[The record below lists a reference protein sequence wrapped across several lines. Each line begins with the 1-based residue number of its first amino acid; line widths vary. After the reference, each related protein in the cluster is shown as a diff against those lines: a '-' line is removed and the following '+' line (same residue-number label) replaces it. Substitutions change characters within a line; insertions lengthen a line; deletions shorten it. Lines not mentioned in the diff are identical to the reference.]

1 MVLAAGVTCHR
12 LWLDPLAPSGAG
24 NFIRH
29 TAIYHAGA
37 LVFLFGDIFLLF
49 GAGTLTVMQ
58 AMQISRN
65 ITTNEMANS
74 LRYGYLKGPDGRFY
88 NPYDSGCR
96 KNCADFLLV
105 GYNED
110 IEVPWEPIQQ
120 HGGMIQMGNRS
131 VAAGAVGASLGGV
144 PGQNSGNVPN
154 GGASRN
160 HHVHSSTCSHH
171 HQGNSQIGSIP
182 LGLGTLGLSRSSG
195 HDGQHTA

>member
-1 MVLAAGVTCHR
+1 MINMDRIHRDPTELFQYLLGLNYIHHVLCTKLGYGEVKVTY
-12 LWLDPLAPSGAG
+12 L
-24 NFIRH
+24 
-29 TAIYHAGA
+29 
-37 LVFLFGDIFLLF
+37 
-49 GAGTLTVMQ
+49 
-58 AMQISRN
+58 ISC
-65 ITTNEMANS
+65 
-74 LRYGYLKGPDGRFY
+74 DG
-88 NPYDSGCR
+88 C
-96 KNCADFLLV
+96 C
-105 GYNED
+105 
-110 IEVPWEPIQQ
+110 
-120 HGGMIQMGNRS
+120 RS